1 MEDIANTC
9 TVDRFILGYSDASR
23 QAYLSFTEQ
32 SVVQGTCSEEI
43 DKNTFKQIF
52 RDHWESFK
60 ASYPR
65 FDTPDY
71 DTPVE
76 KMLDCGDPEK
86 MGYVQYRCLYC
97 GETRRIALTCKSS
110 FCLSCAQ
117 PRMSQWADFI
127 GRRLFPGV
135 TYRHFILTTPDVLRH
150 WFYQSPDL
158 LSQLIRRGYACLE
171 DIFRTTT
178 GKALDIGCVMV
189 LQTFGRS
196 GEFNP
201 HLHIL
206 VTAGGLTA
214 EGNWKHVTFIPY
226 EVMHKKWQYHLLDL
240 LRQQVDDPRVQ
251 QDIDRGWKNYPKG
264 FVAHLQP
271 GDVPPGGKG
280 LAEYLA
286 KYVVSP
292 PISVRRLEE
301 YDGQQVR
308 YWYEDHKTQAIQ
320 HTTLPVLRFI
330 GRMVQHILPKGFQR
344 IRYFGLHSNP
354 RYQQIREQ
362 LAMLVPASTP
372 SDRRGCRVLP
382 RPQFAQLFLATFGHD
397 PLLCPRCETPMDWEY
412 LYHPKYGILK
422 EAQLFQDEPP
432 DGRTES
438 QVSAVAAG
446 DAGGDSLVTS
456 VPLVQVLLPF
466 M

>member
-1 MEDIANTC
+1 MSGTDI
-9 TVDRFILGYSDASR
+9 D
-23 QAYLSFTEQ
+23 
-32 SVVQGTCSEEI
+32 
-43 DKNTFKQIF
+43 TFKQIF
-52 RDHWESFK
+52 RDHWETFK
-60 ASYPR
+60 ATYPR

-71 DTPVE
+71 DTAVE

-86 MGYVQYRCLYC
+86 MGYVQYRCLGC
-97 GETRRIALTCKSS
+97 GATRRIALTCKSC

-135 TYRHFILTTPDVLRH
+135 TYRHFILTTVDFLRP
-150 WFYQSPDL
+150 WFYQRPDL
-158 LSQLIRRGYACLE
+158 LRRLMPRGFACLQ
-171 DIFRTTT
+171 DIFQTTT
-178 GKALDIGCVMV
+178 GQPLDIGCVMV

-201 HLHIL
+201 HLHML
-206 VTAGGLTA
+206 VTAGGLTK
-214 EGNWKHVTFIPY
+214 EGTWKNVTFIPY
-226 EVMHKKWQYHLLDL
+226 DMMHKKWQYHLLDF
-240 LRQQVDDPRVQ
+240 LRQEVGDPRVQ
-251 QDIDRGWKNYPKG
+251 RDIDRGWKEYPKG

-292 PISVRRLEE
+292 PISVRRLET

-308 YWYEDHKTQAIQ
+308 YWYQDHKTHAIQ

-344 IRYFGLHSNP
+344 IRYFGLHSHT
-354 RYQQIREQ
+354 RYQSIREQ
-362 LAMLVPASTP
+362 LATLRPTSTP
-372 SDRRGCRVLP
+372 SDPRGYRVLP
-382 RPQFAQLFLATFGHD
+382 RPTFTQLFFATFGQD
-397 PLLCPRCETPMDWEY
+397 PLLCPRCGKPMDWEL

-422 EAQLFQDEPP
+422 EAPLFQDEPP
-432 DGRTES
+432 DGRTEPCS
-438 QVSAVAAG
+438 SAMAAG
-446 DAGGDSLVTS
+446 DAEGDALAHS
-456 VPLVQVLLPF
+456 VALVQLPLPF
-466 M
+466 L